1 MAAESRAHSSGK
13 LRDALLVVA
22 LAAALMLPPVGHR
35 LVPTSHE
42 ARFALLARDM
52 LDRHVWFDARIREA
66 PYRNK
71 PPLHPWTIVAGSWW
85 TGRVTEW

>member
-1 MAAESRAHSSGK
+1 MAAEPRAQSVTG
-13 LRDALLVVA
+13 LRDALLVVL
-22 LAAALMLPPVGHR
+22 LAAALVLPPVGHR
-35 LVPTSHE
+35 LIATSHE

-52 LDRHVWFDARIREA
+52 LDRHVWFDAQIREQ

-85 TGRVTEW
+85 TGRVTE

>member
-1 MAAESRAHSSGK
+1 MRRRMVSESRAHSATV

-22 LAAALMLPPVGHR
+22 LAAALVLPPVGHR
-35 LVPTSHE
+35 LIPTSHE

-52 LDRHVWFDARIREA
+52 LDRHVWFDAQIREQ

-71 PPLHPWTIVAGSWW
+71 PPLHP
-85 TGRVTEW
+85 